1 MVSAAANSP
10 HQFLSKTRENCLM
23 RIELLIEAIKAF
35 IRPSK
40 KPHQYLP
47 VNKMHGRNCEG
58 DIAQIF
64 RSLISI
70 LKVSGNP
77 ISTSQSVLKM
87 GAAVSRSLECV
98 TANIKFLVR
107 SSTNINMTITRSLG
121 S

>member
-1 MVSAAANSP
+1 
-10 HQFLSKTRENCLM
+10 M

-40 KPHQYLP
+40 RPHHFLP

-98 TANIKFLVR
+98 KANIKFLVR
-107 SSTNINMTITRSLG
+107 SSTNINRTIPSSLG
-121 S
+121 SKLGQI

>member
-1 MVSAAANSP
+1 MEQLVTVSAAANSP

-40 KPHQYLP
+40 KPNQHLP
-47 VNKMHGRNCEG
+47 VNKMYGRNCEG

-77 ISTSQSVLKM
+77 TSTSQSVLKTS
-87 GAAVSRSLECV
+87 A
-98 TANIKFLVR
+98 TDF
-107 SSTNINMTITRSLG
+107 G
-121 S
+121 SYTE